1 MLFVKILDNQLSTL
15 LQNAAA
21 MFGIELHTVFE
32 LVSNGIGKVGFRKRN
47 NRNKHVLEFKIA
59 VIALDC
65 LVEQRP
71 NLKAMLLGKLAVFA
85 KKAKSSKTERA
96 GIFIKQS
103 TLRARESLVA
113 GIGVKGEEMNQHLER
128 FPSRLRL
135 RTIESIDECIDAR
148 KNRLGVEGCDGRK
161 SSCCILPFTTRRAL
175 QSSKKFIKQVGIIQR
190 NTSKLLTLSFN
201 HVGHGNHVSI

>member
-1 MLFVKILDNQLSTL
+1 
-15 LQNAAA
+15 

-96 GIFIKQS
+96 GISSNKALSAPGRALSQESNQGRGNES
-103 TLRARESLVA
+103 TPRE
-113 GIGVKGEEMNQHLER
+113 IP
-128 FPSRLRL
+128 PSRLRL
-135 RTIESIDECIDAR
+135 RT
-148 KNRLGVEGCDGRK
+148 NRE
-161 SSCCILPFTTRRAL
+161 
-175 QSSKKFIKQVGIIQR
+175 
-190 NTSKLLTLSFN
+190 
-201 HVGHGNHVSI
+201 H